1 MSCYFIA
8 CSPPVFNRVRVTRS
22 LVLCVMFCISLLVLL
37 SYFHLAIA
45 LSVLLF
51 TESDFFFGIF
61 KLFLYLYCVEDPIIK
76 RGILKFH

>member
-1 MSCYFIA
+1 MTCYFIA
-8 CSPPVFNRVRVTRS
+8 CSPPVFNRVCVTRS

-37 SYFHLAIA
+37 SHDHLAIA
-45 LSVLLF
+45 FSVLLF
-51 TESDFFFGIF
+51 TESDFF